1 MAGLGPPELII
12 ILVIVLLVFGVG
24 RISRVAG
31 EMGKGM
37 RAFREGIEGDGPDP
51 EPESPSPSEV
61 ES

>member
-24 RISRVAG
+24 RISRVPG

-37 RAFREGIEGDGPDP
+37 RAFREGIEGESPDP
-51 EPESPSPSEV
+51 DPDAPSSSEV
-61 ES
+61 DY